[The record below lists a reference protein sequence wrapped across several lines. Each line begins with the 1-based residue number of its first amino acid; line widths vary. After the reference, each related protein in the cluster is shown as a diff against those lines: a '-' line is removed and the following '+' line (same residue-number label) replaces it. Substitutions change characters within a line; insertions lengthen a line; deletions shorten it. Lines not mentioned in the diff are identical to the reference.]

1 MASGVTVKDECKQVF
16 EKIKAKKDYRFVVF
30 HIEGE
35 KHIAVE
41 STGGRDEPYDSFLDK
56 LKVIGASGEKECRY
70 GLFDF
75 EYTHQCQGTQEG
87 KKEKLFLMLWC
98 PDDAK
103 VKKKMLY
110 SSSFDA
116 LKKAL
121 VGVAKYIQATDAS
134 EASREAVEDKLRAT
148 DRN

>member
-1 MASGVTVKDECKQVF
+1 MASGVTVTDACKQVF
-16 EKIKAKKDYRFVVF
+16 EKIKTKKDFRYVVF
-30 HIEGE
+30 FIKDEKFIDVEATGNRDSSYEEFLEHLKIVGANGE
-35 KHIAVE
+35 K
-41 STGGRDEPYDSFLDK
+41 D
-56 LKVIGASGEKECRY
+56 CRY

-87 KKEKLFLMLWC
+87 KKEKLFLMSWC

-121 VGVAKYIQATDAS
+121 VGVAKYIQATDHS
-134 EASREAVEDKLRAT
+134 EASPEAVEEKLRST
-148 DRN
+148 DRM